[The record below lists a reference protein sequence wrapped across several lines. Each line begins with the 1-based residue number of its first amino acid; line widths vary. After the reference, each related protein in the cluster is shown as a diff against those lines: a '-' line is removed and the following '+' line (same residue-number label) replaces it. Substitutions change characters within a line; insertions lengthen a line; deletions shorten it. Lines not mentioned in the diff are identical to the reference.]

1 MLENI
6 EIKSIIKGT
15 ISNPRNNSK
24 YIKGYI
30 RPVEIKENSMMQ
42 IELFTKTQSFAH
54 NYNYDE
60 FSEIINTIMLD
71 SFFQLNIITNEYNYS
86 FKYTK
91 KNHLLSNKIKNKE
104 IKTLLNVSHNKQKKY
119 ILNDGN
125 IIPPLVDL
133 GVMTQDGKIVPSYYD
148 KYRQIN
154 RFLEIIDDTIKDF
167 KEQELNII
175 DFGCGK
181 SYLTFIVYY
190 YLVNIKKIKT
200 NIIGL
205 DLKADVI
212 KKCNEIAK
220 NYGYNS
226 LNFEIGDISLY
237 KPHFRVDLII
247 TLHACDVATDYAMYH
262 AIKLHSKYLLS
273 VPCCQ
278 HEINN
283 QIKKSSSFLAS
294 YGIVKERM
302 SALLTD
308 TIRAKLLEYSG
319 YNVDI
324 LEFVDFDASPKNLLV
339 RAKYTGNSNAKALDE
354 VNQILDEFKI
364 VQTLYKLLFKSSNWR
379 TFYFGVKL
387 QYYLNSLVL
396 LIFQTLNL
404 Q

>member
-283 QIKKSSSFLAS
+283 QIKKSSSFWAS

-308 TIRAKLLEYSG
+308 TIRAKLLEYSW

-364 VQTLYKLLFKSSNWR
+364 VQTLYKLLFKSSN
-379 TFYFGVKL
+379 
-387 QYYLNSLVL
+387 
-396 LIFQTLNL
+396 
-404 Q
+404 

>member
-71 SFFQLNIITNEYNYS
+71 SFFKLNIITNEYNYS

-104 IKTLLNVSHNKQKKY
+104 IKTLLNVSYNKQKKY

-364 VQTLYKLLFKSSNWR
+364 VQTLYKLLFKSSN
-379 TFYFGVKL
+379 
-387 QYYLNSLVL
+387 
-396 LIFQTLNL
+396 
-404 Q
+404 

>member
-24 YIKGYI
+24 YIKGHI

-60 FSEIINTIMLD
+60 FPEIINTIMLD

-294 YGIVKERM
+294 YGIVKE
-302 SALLTD
+302 TD

-354 VNQILDEFKI
+354 VKQILDEFKI
-364 VQTLYKLLFKSSNWR
+364 DQTLYKLLFKSSN
-379 TFYFGVKL
+379 
-387 QYYLNSLVL
+387 
-396 LIFQTLNL
+396 
-404 Q
+404 

>member
-6 EIKSIIKGT
+6 EIKNIIRGT

-30 RPVEIKENSMMQ
+30 RPVEIKGNSMMQ

-91 KNHLLSNKIKNKE
+91 KNHLLSNIIKNKE

-154 RFLEIIDDTIKDF
+154 RFLEIIDDTIKAF

-190 YLVNIKKIKT
+190 YLVNIKNIKT
-200 NIIGL
+200 NIVGL

-354 VNQILDEFKI
+354 VKQILDEFTI
-364 VQTLYKLLFKSSNWR
+364 DQTLYKLLFKSSN
-379 TFYFGVKL
+379 
-387 QYYLNSLVL
+387 
-396 LIFQTLNL
+396 
-404 Q
+404 

>member
-6 EIKSIIKGT
+6 EIKNIIRGT

-30 RPVEIKENSMMQ
+30 RPVEIKGNSMMQ
-42 IELFTKTQSFAH
+42 IELFTETQSFAH

-60 FSEIINTIMLD
+60 FSEIINTIMLE

-91 KNHLLSNKIKNKE
+91 KNHLLSNKIKNKG

-133 GVMTQDGKIVPSYYD
+133 GVMTQDEKIVPSYYD

-154 RFLEIIDDTIKDF
+154 RFLEIIDDTIKAF

-190 YLVNIKKIKT
+190 YLVNIKNIKT
-200 NIIGL
+200 NIVGL

-354 VNQILDEFKI
+354 VKQILDEFTI
-364 VQTLYKLLFKSSNWR
+364 DQTLYKLLFKSSN
-379 TFYFGVKL
+379 
-387 QYYLNSLVL
+387 
-396 LIFQTLNL
+396 
-404 Q
+404 

>member
-6 EIKSIIKGT
+6 EIKNIIRGT

-30 RPVEIKENSMMQ
+30 RPVEIKGNSMMQ
-42 IELFTKTQSFAH
+42 IELFTETQSFAH

-154 RFLEIIDDTIKDF
+154 RFLEIIDDTIKTF

-190 YLVNIKKIKT
+190 YLVNIKNIKT
-200 NIIGL
+200 NIVGL

-212 KKCNEIAK
+212 KKCNEIDK

-354 VNQILDEFKI
+354 VKQILDEFTI
-364 VQTLYKLLFKSSNWR
+364 DQTLYKLLFKSSN
-379 TFYFGVKL
+379 
-387 QYYLNSLVL
+387 
-396 LIFQTLNL
+396 
-404 Q
+404 

>member
-200 NIIGL
+200 NIIVL

-364 VQTLYKLLFKSSNWR
+364 VQTLYKLLFKSSN
-379 TFYFGVKL
+379 
-387 QYYLNSLVL
+387 
-396 LIFQTLNL
+396 
-404 Q
+404 

>member
-364 VQTLYKLLFKSSNWR
+364 VQALYKLLFKSSN
-379 TFYFGVKL
+379 
-387 QYYLNSLVL
+387 
-396 LIFQTLNL
+396 
-404 Q
+404 

>member
-30 RPVEIKENSMMQ
+30 RPVEINENSMMQ

-364 VQTLYKLLFKSSNWR
+364 VQTLYKLLFKSSN
-379 TFYFGVKL
+379 
-387 QYYLNSLVL
+387 
-396 LIFQTLNL
+396 
-404 Q
+404 

>member
-6 EIKSIIKGT
+6 EIKNIIRGT

-30 RPVEIKENSMMQ
+30 RPVEIKGNSMMQ
-42 IELFTKTQSFAH
+42 IELFTETQSFAH

-91 KNHLLSNKIKNKE
+91 KNHLLSNIIKNKE

-154 RFLEIIDDTIKDF
+154 RFLEIIDDTIKAF

-190 YLVNIKKIKT
+190 YLVNIKNIKT
-200 NIIGL
+200 NIVGL

-273 VPCCQ
+273 VPCFQ

-354 VNQILDEFKI
+354 VKQILDEFTI
-364 VQTLYKLLFKSSNWR
+364 DQTLYKLLFKSSN
-379 TFYFGVKL
+379 
-387 QYYLNSLVL
+387 
-396 LIFQTLNL
+396 
-404 Q
+404 

>member
-237 KPHFRVDLII
+237 KPYFRVDLII

-364 VQTLYKLLFKSSNWR
+364 VQTLYKLLFKSSN
-379 TFYFGVKL
+379 
-387 QYYLNSLVL
+387 
-396 LIFQTLNL
+396 
-404 Q
+404 

>member
-364 VQTLYKLLFKSSNWR
+364 VQTLYKLLFKSSN
-379 TFYFGVKL
+379 
-387 QYYLNSLVL
+387 
-396 LIFQTLNL
+396 
-404 Q
+404 

>member
-30 RPVEIKENSMMQ
+30 RPVEIKGNSMMQ

-60 FSEIINTIMLD
+60 FFEIINTIMLD

-354 VNQILDEFKI
+354 VKQILDEFKI
-364 VQTLYKLLFKSSNWR
+364 DQTLYKLLFKSSN
-379 TFYFGVKL
+379 
-387 QYYLNSLVL
+387 
-396 LIFQTLNL
+396 
-404 Q
+404 

>member
-6 EIKSIIKGT
+6 EIKNIIRGT
-15 ISNPRNNSK
+15 LSNPRNNSK

-30 RPVEIKENSMMQ
+30 RPVEIKGNSMMQ

-212 KKCNEIAK
+212 KKCNEISK

-354 VNQILDEFKI
+354 VKQILDEFTI
-364 VQTLYKLLFKSSNWR
+364 DQTLYKLLFKSSN
-379 TFYFGVKL
+379 
-387 QYYLNSLVL
+387 
-396 LIFQTLNL
+396 
-404 Q
+404 

>member
-190 YLVNIKKIKT
+190 YLFNIKKIKT

-364 VQTLYKLLFKSSNWR
+364 VQTLYKLLFKSSN
-379 TFYFGVKL
+379 
-387 QYYLNSLVL
+387 
-396 LIFQTLNL
+396 
-404 Q
+404 

>member
-200 NIIGL
+200 NIISL

-364 VQTLYKLLFKSSNWR
+364 VQTLYKLLFKSSN
-379 TFYFGVKL
+379 
-387 QYYLNSLVL
+387 
-396 LIFQTLNL
+396 
-404 Q
+404 

>member
-86 FKYTK
+86 FKYIK

-154 RFLEIIDDTIKDF
+154 RFLEIIDDIIKDF

-200 NIIGL
+200 NIVGL

-220 NYGYNS
+220 NYRYNS

-339 RAKYTGNSNAKALDE
+339 RAKYTGNSNAKAFDE
-354 VNQILDEFKI
+354 VKQILDEFKI
-364 VQTLYKLLFKSSNWR
+364 DQTLYKLLFKSSN
-379 TFYFGVKL
+379 
-387 QYYLNSLVL
+387 
-396 LIFQTLNL
+396 
-404 Q
+404 

>member
-24 YIKGYI
+24 YIKRYI

-71 SFFQLNIITNEYNYS
+71 SFFQPNIITNEYNYS

-364 VQTLYKLLFKSSNWR
+364 VQTLYKLLFKSSN
-379 TFYFGVKL
+379 
-387 QYYLNSLVL
+387 
-396 LIFQTLNL
+396 
-404 Q
+404 

>member
-200 NIIGL
+200 NIIDL

-364 VQTLYKLLFKSSNWR
+364 VQTLYKLLFKSSN
-379 TFYFGVKL
+379 
-387 QYYLNSLVL
+387 
-396 LIFQTLNL
+396 
-404 Q
+404 

>member
-148 KYRQIN
+148 KYPQIN

-364 VQTLYKLLFKSSNWR
+364 VQTLYKLLFKSSN
-379 TFYFGVKL
+379 
-387 QYYLNSLVL
+387 
-396 LIFQTLNL
+396 
-404 Q
+404 

>member
-364 VQTLYKLLFKSSNWR
+364 VVQTLYKLLFKSSN
-379 TFYFGVKL
+379 
-387 QYYLNSLVL
+387 
-396 LIFQTLNL
+396 
-404 Q
+404 

>member
-6 EIKSIIKGT
+6 EIKNIIRGT

-30 RPVEIKENSMMQ
+30 RPVEIKGNSMMQ
-42 IELFTKTQSFAH
+42 IELFTETQSFAH

-71 SFFQLNIITNEYNYS
+71 SFFQLNIITNEYNYI

-154 RFLEIIDDTIKDF
+154 RFLEIIDDTIKTF

-190 YLVNIKKIKT
+190 YLVNIKNIKT
-200 NIIGL
+200 NIVGL

-354 VNQILDEFKI
+354 VKQILDEFTI
-364 VQTLYKLLFKSSNWR
+364 DQTLYKLLFKSSN
-379 TFYFGVKL
+379 
-387 QYYLNSLVL
+387 
-396 LIFQTLNL
+396 
-404 Q
+404 

>member
-324 LEFVDFDASPKNLLV
+324 LKFVDFDASPKNLLV

-364 VQTLYKLLFKSSNWR
+364 VQTLYKLLFKSSN
-379 TFYFGVKL
+379 
-387 QYYLNSLVL
+387 
-396 LIFQTLNL
+396 
-404 Q
+404 

>member
-273 VPCCQ
+273 VPCQ

-364 VQTLYKLLFKSSNWR
+364 VQTLYKLLFKSSN
-379 TFYFGVKL
+379 
-387 QYYLNSLVL
+387 
-396 LIFQTLNL
+396 
-404 Q
+404 

>member
-181 SYLTFIVYY
+181 SYLIFIVYY

-364 VQTLYKLLFKSSNWR
+364 VQTLYKLLFKSSN
-379 TFYFGVKL
+379 
-387 QYYLNSLVL
+387 
-396 LIFQTLNL
+396 
-404 Q
+404 

>member
-339 RAKYTGNSNAKALDE
+339 RAKCTGNSNAKALDE

-364 VQTLYKLLFKSSNWR
+364 VQTLYKLLFKSSN
-379 TFYFGVKL
+379 
-387 QYYLNSLVL
+387 
-396 LIFQTLNL
+396 
-404 Q
+404 

>member
-278 HEINN
+278 HNN

-354 VNQILDEFKI
+354 VKQILDEFTI
-364 VQTLYKLLFKSSNWR
+364 DQTLYKLLFKSSN
-379 TFYFGVKL
+379 
-387 QYYLNSLVL
+387 
-396 LIFQTLNL
+396 
-404 Q
+404 

>member
-302 SALLTD
+302 RALLTD

-364 VQTLYKLLFKSSNWR
+364 VQTLYKLLFKSSN
-379 TFYFGVKL
+379 
-387 QYYLNSLVL
+387 
-396 LIFQTLNL
+396 
-404 Q
+404 

>member
-6 EIKSIIKGT
+6 EIKNIIRGT

-30 RPVEIKENSMMQ
+30 RPVEIKGNSMMQ
-42 IELFTKTQSFAH
+42 IELFTETQSFAH

-154 RFLEIIDDTIKDF
+154 RFLEIIDDTIKAF

-190 YLVNIKKIKT
+190 YLVNIKNIKT
-200 NIIGL
+200 NIVGL

-247 TLHACDVATDYAMYH
+247 TLYACDVATDYAMYH

-354 VNQILDEFKI
+354 VKQILDEFTI
-364 VQTLYKLLFKSSNWR
+364 DQTLYKLLFKSSN
-379 TFYFGVKL
+379 
-387 QYYLNSLVL
+387 
-396 LIFQTLNL
+396 
-404 Q
+404 

>member
-364 VQTLYKLLFKSSNWR
+364 YIN
-379 TFYFGVKL
+379 
-387 QYYLNSLVL
+387 YYLSLLIRGLFILVL
-396 LIFQTLNL
+396 NCNTT
-404 Q
+404 

>member
-24 YIKGYI
+24 YIKRYI

-42 IELFTKTQSFAH
+42 IELFTKTQSFAR

-364 VQTLYKLLFKSSNWR
+364 VQTLYKLLFKSSN
-379 TFYFGVKL
+379 
-387 QYYLNSLVL
+387 
-396 LIFQTLNL
+396 
-404 Q
+404 

>member
-119 ILNDGN
+119 ILNDAN

-364 VQTLYKLLFKSSNWR
+364 VQTLYKLLFKSSN
-379 TFYFGVKL
+379 
-387 QYYLNSLVL
+387 
-396 LIFQTLNL
+396 
-404 Q
+404 

>member
-15 ISNPRNNSK
+15 ISNLRNNSK

-364 VQTLYKLLFKSSNWR
+364 VQTLYKLLFKSSN
-379 TFYFGVKL
+379 
-387 QYYLNSLVL
+387 
-396 LIFQTLNL
+396 
-404 Q
+404 

>member
-60 FSEIINTIMLD
+60 FSEIINNIMLD

-104 IKTLLNVSHNKQKKY
+104 INTLLNVSHNKQKKY

-190 YLVNIKKIKT
+190 YLVNIKNIKT
-200 NIIGL
+200 NIVGL

-220 NYGYNS
+220 NYRYNS

-354 VNQILDEFKI
+354 VKQILDEFKI
-364 VQTLYKLLFKSSNWR
+364 DQTLYKLLFKSSN
-379 TFYFGVKL
+379 
-387 QYYLNSLVL
+387 
-396 LIFQTLNL
+396 
-404 Q
+404 

>member
-319 YNVDI
+319 YNIDI

-364 VQTLYKLLFKSSNWR
+364 VQTLYKLLFKSSN
-379 TFYFGVKL
+379 
-387 QYYLNSLVL
+387 
-396 LIFQTLNL
+396 
-404 Q
+404 

>member
-60 FSEIINTIMLD
+60 FSEIINTIMQD

-104 IKTLLNVSHNKQKKY
+104 IKALLNVSHNKQKKY

-308 TIRAKLLEYSG
+308 KIRAKLLEYSG

-354 VNQILDEFKI
+354 VKQILDEFKI
-364 VQTLYKLLFKSSNWR
+364 DQTLYKLLFKSSN
-379 TFYFGVKL
+379 
-387 QYYLNSLVL
+387 
-396 LIFQTLNL
+396 
-404 Q
+404 

>member
-237 KPHFRVDLII
+237 KPHFIVDLII

-364 VQTLYKLLFKSSNWR
+364 VQTLYKLLFKSSN
-379 TFYFGVKL
+379 
-387 QYYLNSLVL
+387 
-396 LIFQTLNL
+396 
-404 Q
+404 